1 MENHMNSLKLVLLT
15 ASLVLATA
23 FTFSCSF
30 LDEDPEDNIWGDF
43 SYGELP
49 YGGKTYR
56 TIVIGTQTWMAENL
70 NHEVDGSLCYGNNSA
85 NCTKYGRLYDW
96 QTANTVCPS
105 DWRLPSNE
113 DWNILIDYVGG
124 RASAGKYLKAKSG
137 WNDYREKSG
146 GGENKYGFTALPG
159 GHGSPS
165 DDHHFVGAGAFGNW
179 WSSRGNGGG
188 LNDHLYMTYSDE
200 TAIISSSGA
209 SYKHSVRCIK
219 D

>member
-15 ASLVLATA
+15 ATILAMA

-49 YGGKTYR
+49 YEGKTYR

-70 NHEVDGSLCYGNNSA
+70 NHEVDGSLCYDDKPA

-105 DWRLPSNE
+105 GWRLPSNE
-113 DWNILIDYVGG
+113 DWNILRDYVGA
-124 RASAGKYLKAKSG
+124 ASAGKYLKAKSG
-137 WNDYREKSG
+137 WNDSGKKSG

-159 GHGSPS
+159 GLGSGGGGRS
-165 DDHHFVGAGAFGNW
+165 DFVGAGADGYW
-179 WSSRGNGGG
+179 WSSSGIAGG
-188 LNDHLYMTYSDE
+188 LNDCFYMTNSDE
-200 TAIISSSGA
+200 TATRLSRGM
-209 SYKHSVRCIK
+209 SYKHSVRCVQ